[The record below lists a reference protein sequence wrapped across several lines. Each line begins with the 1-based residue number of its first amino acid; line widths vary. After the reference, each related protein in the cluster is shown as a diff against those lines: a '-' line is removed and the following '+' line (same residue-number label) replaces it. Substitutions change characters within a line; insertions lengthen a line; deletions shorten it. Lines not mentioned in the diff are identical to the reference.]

1 MLDRLISISG
11 REYDRE
17 IIKYGLIAMG
27 NGVLSV
33 LIILMCGVI
42 EKRVFE
48 SFIYL
53 FCNLVIYT
61 KIGGYHAR
69 TPLGC
74 TVLTIVT
81 WKIAVFCNQ
90 VWLNAQ
96 PVFWILACE
105 IYIILVWRNAPVLH
119 PNKARFGEVITQR
132 QKLETISRLL
142 LGYVLIIVFWS
153 IHRQDYASI
162 FMMSISEIII
172 SMLVGKE
179 VYKRY
184 AEKEIG

>member
-53 FCNLVIYT
+53 FCNSLLSSIERRGGVSDIVILKST
-61 KIGGYHAR
+61 FSSSNFLKFNNSG
-69 TPLGC
+69 
-74 TVLTIVT
+74 
-81 WKIAVFCNQ
+81 
-90 VWLNAQ
+90 
-96 PVFWILACE
+96 
-105 IYIILVWRNAPVLH
+105 IYV
-119 PNKARFGEVITQR
+119 
-132 QKLETISRLL
+132 
-142 LGYVLIIVFWS
+142 
-153 IHRQDYASI
+153 
-162 FMMSISEIII
+162 SEIA
-172 SMLVGKE
+172 SKSHSSS
-179 VYKRY
+179 K
-184 AEKEIG
+184 